1 MRSLLQFTLDLFDG
15 IGDVE
20 PTPVPEK
27 SFKPNRPVAPVPSA
41 KGAIKTIASGDVPAM
56 PLRDAMTLAR
66 FVHPRATREA
76 VLGNARVAYEFTRGK
91 RRTIGFVVGAEGLS
105 VRAPRWVNLRDV
117 DAAVQEKADWIV
129 RKLGE
134 TQQRHAR
141 LEAAR
146 VEWKDGV
153 SFPFLGEPV
162 TVRLDPRHGHRG
174 VGGAVLDAGPE
185 GLGPRT
191 LQLAVAH
198 NATETQIRDAAQAWL
213 TRQAR
218 RLFIERLD
226 HFAPLL
232 GVRWQ
237 KLALSNAATR
247 WGSASSDGS
256 IRLNWR
262 LIHFRMP
269 VIDYVV
275 AHELSHL
282 RVMDHSARFW
292 ETVESVVP
300 DYDVLRKQL
309 KEEAV
314 PRWS

>member
-1 MRSLLQFTLDLFDG
+1 M
-15 IGDVE
+15 
-20 PTPVPEK
+20 PVPEK
-27 SFKPNRPVAPVPSA
+27 KFKPERVDTPAAAPA
-41 KGAIKTIASGDVPAM
+41 L
-56 PLRDAMTLAR
+56 PLKDAMTLAR

-141 LEAAR
+141 LESAR
-146 VEWKDGV
+146 IDWKDGV
-153 SFPFLGEPV
+153 RFPFLGEPV
-162 TVRLDPRHGHRG
+162 VVRLDPRHGHSG
-174 VGGAVLDAGPE
+174 VGGAVLETEAAE
-185 GLGPRT
+185 GGEQRT
-191 LQLAVAH
+191 LRLAVAQT
-198 NATETQIRDAAQAWL
+198 AAPEQIRDAAQAWL

-226 HFAPLL
+226 HFAPQL
-232 GVRWQ
+232 GVQWK

-262 LIHFRMP
+262 LIHFRLT

-292 ETVESVVP
+292 DTVETVVP
-300 DYDVLRKQL
+300 DYNTLRKQL
-309 KEEAV
+309 KDEAV
-314 PRWS
+314 PRWD